1 MTSDCIDALWPD
13 DSRLR
18 LADLAD
24 LAGLSEAEVVELVEF
39 GALTPA
45 DGAPGQWVFAARS
58 ITVARTARRLRE
70 DLELDPHGV
79 ALMLAFIDRIRSL
92 EEELRDLRARLP
104 RQAPDYGLPR

>member
-13 DSRLR
+13 EQRRLR
-18 LADLAD
+18 LAELAD
-24 LAGLSEAEVVELVEF
+24 LAGLSEAEVVELVEG

-45 DGAPGQWVFAARS
+45 EDAPGQWVFGVRS

-70 DLELDPHGV
+70 DLELEPHGV
-79 ALMLAFIDRIRSL
+79 ALLLAFIDRIRGL

-104 RQAPDYGLPR
+104 R